1 MELLADLDDIK
12 EHAKYC
18 RYVLYRIDEAKD
30 GFRVRV
36 KAGSYG
42 FDGIVK
48 KEDLDSILLWL
59 EQIDAKMVKGSISDD
74 VFFV

>member
-1 MELLADLDDIK
+1 MELLADLDDLK

-18 RYVLYRIDEAKD
+18 RYILYKIDEVAN

-48 KEDLDSILLWL
+48 KEDFDAILAWL
-59 EQIDAKMVKGSISDD
+59 EQIDAKMVKGSVSDD